1 MSQFREQLL
10 SAQLGYHAPIYPD
23 DLATQLLP
31 PKRQLWPRI
40 VATLIAGAIAAAIVI
55 MLLNQSIVV
64 PQAKKIER
72 KPVDPE
78 SSPTIAVLPGLPPLS
93 APINDNQ
100 PVFLPSLP
108 ALPSLGDVM
117 GVSDKENREKENQTP
132 RKASGSRESL

>member
-64 PQAKKIER
+64 PQAKKTER
-72 KPVDPE
+72 APVDPQ
-78 SSPTIAVLPGLPPLS
+78 SSPTIAILPGLPSLS
-93 APINDNQ
+93 SPVNDDQ

-117 GVSDKENREKENQTP
+117 DVSEKEHQTP
-132 RKASGSRESL
+132 SQKSGSRESL